1 MYKNVAWAPAHLDKR
16 PAIKSWAHLQ
26 HRQPTE
32 EEVKN
37 YPKTQAILI
46 ACGEGSGNLEVLD
59 FDEKH
64 DPNKTITK
72 RWLELL
78 PFSPRQSGLPI
89 IKTMSGGY
97 HIYYRLEN
105 TPEGNQ
111 KLARNKEGEVVIE
124 TRGQGG
130 YVIAPPHPGYKVL
143 FNDLS
148 NIPVISADMRGLMI
162 QAAVSLDEM
171 PNVATFKNFGKTSK
185 KTNDG
190 DRPGDKYERETDWM
204 DILKPLGWHSP
215 RDGKNGIIYLT
226 RGGKKF
232 GVSGAL
238 VTSEQGNQLFYCFTS
253 SCPPLEP
260 STCYSKFGAMTLLQY
275 DGDFKK
281 SAQEIYYKNIKQSLS
296 CN

>member
-1 MYKNVAWAPAHLDKR
+1 MYKNVAWAPAHLDKT
-16 PAIKSWAHLQ
+16 PAIKAWAHLQ

-32 EEVKN
+32 EEIRN
-37 YPKTQAILI
+37 YPQTPAILI

-64 DPNKTITK
+64 DPTRTITN
-72 RWLELL
+72 RWLKLL

-97 HIYYRLEN
+97 HVYYRLEN

-111 KLARNKEGEVVIE
+111 KLARNKDGDAVIE

-143 FNDLS
+143 HNDLN
-148 NIPVISADMRGLMI
+148 NIPVISAEMRELMI
-162 QAAVSLDEM
+162 QAAVSLNEM
-171 PNVATFKNFGKTSK
+171 PNITTFRNFGKATSN
-185 KTNDG
+185 TG
-190 DRPGDKYERETDWM
+190 DRPGDKYERETDWL
-204 DILKPLGWHSP
+204 DILTPVGWHSP
-215 RDGKNGIIYLT
+215 RNGNNGIIYLT

-238 VTSEQGNQLFYCFTS
+238 VTSQQGNQLFYCFTS
-253 SCPPLEP
+253 SCPPFEP
-260 STCYSKFGAMTLLQY
+260 STCYTKFGAMTLLQY
-275 DGDFKK
+275 EGDFKK
-281 SAQEIYYKNIKQSLS
+281 SAQDIYYKNIKQSLS